1 MTLPTA
7 YPGGGAPATE
17 LPGPGSGRDPNIV
30 ALLSLKLLLLGF
42 FILLNALSQYEE
54 DRTRRVLISVNEAF
68 DGRVEVRDSEKTYP
82 SALGPLEREAA
93 LIDAVGRLL
102 DDLLPAVR
110 TASTHDGT
118 RLRLEISAGSI
129 FRPGR
134 TGLQPG
140 RALLMRRLAGALTAE
155 RRGELSY
162 RFEIL
167 HGLPDGAADPG
178 SAEPAALAIRR
189 GGVLARDLVAR
200 GVPAEKLSVG
210 LLPGHPGRLRLV
222 LWLPETPVR
231 LLDLD
236 YGELAP

>member
-7 YPGGGAPATE
+7 FPGGGAPASAP
-17 LPGPGSGRDPNIV
+17 PGLGPVRDPNVV

-54 DRTRRVLISVNEAF
+54 DRARRVLVSVNQAF
-68 DGRVEVRDSEKTYP
+68 DGRVDVSDGEDTYP
-82 SALGPLEREAA
+82 SALGQLEQEAA

-110 TASTHDGT
+110 TTTSQDGT
-118 RLRLEISAGSI
+118 RLRLELSASSI
-129 FRPGR
+129 FQPGG

-140 RALLMRRLAGALTAE
+140 RALLMRRLAAALTAGQ
-155 RRGELSY
+155 RGDLQY

-167 HGLPDGAADPG
+167 HGPLAGAAD
-178 SAEPAALAIRR
+178 SAAAEPAALAIRR
-189 GGVLARDLVAR
+189 SGVLARDLVDR

-210 LLPGHPGRLRLV
+210 LLPGRPGRIRLV
-222 LWLPETPVR
+222 LWLPETPAQT
-231 LLDLD
+231 LDLD
-236 YGELAP
+236 YGELAQ

>member
-1 MTLPTA
+1 MP
-7 YPGGGAPATE
+7 
-17 LPGPGSGRDPNIV
+17 PGPDPGRDPNIV

-42 FILLNALSQYEE
+42 FILLNALSQFEE
-54 DRTRRVLISVNEAF
+54 DRTRRVLISVNQAF
-68 DGRVEVRDSEKTYP
+68 DGRVEVRESEETLP

-110 TASTHDGT
+110 TTTSHDGT
-118 RLRLEISAGSI
+118 RLRLELSAGSI
-129 FRPGR
+129 FRSGG

-140 RALLMRRLAGALTAE
+140 RALLLRRLAGALTAE
-155 RRGELSY
+155 QRGDLDY

-167 HGLPDGAADPG
+167 HGVAAGAADPDPAG
-178 SAEPAALAIRR
+178 AAALAIRR
-189 GGVLARDLVAR
+189 SGVLARDLVAR
-200 GVPAEKLSVG
+200 GVPAGRLSIG